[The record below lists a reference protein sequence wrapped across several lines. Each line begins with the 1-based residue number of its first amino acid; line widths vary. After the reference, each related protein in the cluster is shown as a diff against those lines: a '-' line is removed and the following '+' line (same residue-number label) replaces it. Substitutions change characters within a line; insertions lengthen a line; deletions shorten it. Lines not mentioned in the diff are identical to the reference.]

1 MLKPHLNLKD
11 KTNRMKNIHRI
22 DMRAVNSRSRSFRM
36 VIIFSVLILF
46 IFSAKSIAQLP
57 ITYVTNLSTTSIC
70 AGSSITITFNVKN
83 GNFALNKFT
92 NRTIYQIYLS
102 DGTGA
107 NFSAASG
114 YFTNTSVPYATGNG
128 ETTYG
133 LTETFLLPSD
143 IPSGTLYKIAISSQ
157 SPLFSA
163 KSGAGASSGFL
174 VNALPPAPTISASGD
189 TTFCVG
195 GSVNL
200 TSSEGTSY
208 LWSTGAITQ
217 SIAAANSGSYFVR
230 VTNDSGCLSGA
241 SVPIVVT
248 AKPFPAP
255 VTVTGGGS
263 ICGSS
268 TTLNASNGGSGTI
281 YYQATISNDTST
293 ATPST
298 SQVVN
303 SAGTYY
309 FRADSN
315 GCWGV
320 QGDEVVS
327 FNNVWTGATN
337 TGWNTGSNWSNGQVA
352 STLCQDV
359 YIPPT
364 ANQPIISSVVPSI
377 TNLNILLGSSLTITG
392 TGTLSIGGSISN
404 SGIFNVGNGTLIF
417 NGTSPQN
424 IDGNLF
430 SNRNLKNLTVD
441 NNLIVSNTP
450 NDTLNILGT
459 ISFGNTYSDLTTGN
473 NITLKSSDT
482 ATANIGVL
490 APGNTIS
497 GNVTVERYIATGTT
511 GVSYHAKS
519 WQYIA
524 IPTSGSQTIKA
535 AWQEGAT
542 VSNIS
547 SPAPGSPGN
556 PNAGYG
562 TMLTSDVANAASQ
575 PTPGF
580 DGYTS
585 TGPSIKIYN
594 SATGNSISPSSTSNP
609 IYNPKGY
616 LIFVRGDR
624 SITSAFAP
632 ATPTILRTSGMLF
645 SPANPPPT
653 TNVASGTFESIGN
666 PYASAIDVRNVAKTG
681 GVNEFFYIWDPR
693 LGSDNGYG
701 AIQEFLSSGDTNND
715 YWVFPGGGSY
725 PPFPTVYNYIQSG
738 QAFLVNAPGGTGGTV
753 SFTESCKANGSSLFT
768 TPASSSVSQ
777 GIFNTSINAIN
788 PDSTSSLL
796 DATLIMFDDNYSNLV
811 DDMDARKI
819 MNIGENLAIQ
829 NGNNLLAVERMQP
842 ITMHDTIFL
851 NLTNVKA
858 QNYTFHFDA
867 GNLDEYLQA
876 TLLDNYLNTQTP
888 INIGGSTDINFNIQN
903 NAGSYASNR
912 FEIIFSISTALP
924 GNVTSLKAYEEGSR
938 KVKAEWMV
946 PIEQSIERYEVEK
959 SNDGST
965 FNTISI
971 MVPKANKGSAASYQL
986 EDANP
991 IIGYNYYRVK
1001 SISTKGT
1008 ISFSPIAKVLIGSGK
1023 QGISIFPNPVNNGI
1037 INLQLNDQLV
1047 GKYEIRLLNEMGQ
1060 VIIQKQFKY
1069 FGGNGIE
1076 PIKWNSNFALGIYQV
1091 EVVKPDGSVKV
1102 LEIKY

>member
-1 MLKPHLNLKD
+1 
-11 KTNRMKNIHRI
+11 MKNIYRL

-36 VIIFSVLILF
+36 EIIFSVLILC
-46 IFSAKSIAQLP
+46 IFSAKCIAQLP
-57 ITYVTNLSTTSIC
+57 IIYVTNLSTTSCC

-92 NRTIYQIYLS
+92 NSTIYQIYLS

-107 NFSAASG
+107 NFGAASG

-128 ETTYG
+128 ATTYG
-133 LTETFLLPSD
+133 LTQTFLLPSG
-143 IPSGTLYKIAISSQ
+143 IPSGTSYEIAISSQ

-163 KSGAGASSGFL
+163 KSGAGASSGFM

-200 TSSEGTSY
+200 TSSGGTSY
-208 LWSTGAITQ
+208 LWSTGATTQ
-217 SIAAANSGSYFVR
+217 SITAVNSGSYTVR
-230 VTNDSGCLSGA
+230 VTSDSGCLSGPSA
-241 SVPIVVT
+241 SIVVT
-248 AKPFPAP
+248 ANPFPAP

-268 TTLNASNGGSGTI
+268 TTLNAGNGGSGMI
-281 YYQATISNDTST
+281 YYQGTVSNDTST
-293 ATPST
+293 SSPTT
-298 SQVVN
+298 SWVVN
-303 SAGTYY
+303 TPGTYY
-309 FRADSN
+309 FRAEAN

-320 QGDEVVS
+320 QGDAVVS
-327 FNNVWTGATN
+327 FNNVWTGTTN
-337 TGWNTGSNWSNGQVA
+337 TDWNTGSNWSNGQVA
-352 STLCQDV
+352 SSACQDV

-364 ANQPIISSVVPSI
+364 ANQPVISSVVPSI
-377 TNLNILLGSSLTITG
+377 TNLNILTGASLTITG
-392 TGTLSIGGSISN
+392 TGTLPIGGSISN
-404 SGIFNVGNGTLIF
+404 SGIFNVDNGTLIF

-430 SNRNLKNLTVD
+430 SNRNLKNLIVD

-459 ISFGNTYSDLTTGN
+459 LSFGNTYSDLTTGN

-490 APGNTIS
+490 EPGNTIS

-511 GVSYHAKS
+511 GVAYHAKS
-519 WQYIA
+519 WQYMA

-542 VSNIS
+542 VSDIS

-580 DGYTS
+580 DAFTS

-594 SATGNSISPSSTSNP
+594 SVGGNYVSPSSTSSP

-624 SITSAFAP
+624 SVTTANGP
-632 ATPTILRTSGMLF
+632 ATPTILRTSGTLF
-645 SPANPPPT
+645 SPANPPPA
-653 TNVASGTFESIGN
+653 TNVASETFESIGN

-693 LGSDNGYG
+693 LGSENGYG
-701 AIQEFLSSGDTNND
+701 AFQEFLNSGDANND
-715 YWVFPGGGSY
+715 YWVFPGSGSY

-738 QAFLVNAPGGTGGTV
+738 QAFLVNAPGGTGGAV

-768 TPASSSVSQ
+768 TPSSAPVTQ
-777 GIFNTSINAIN
+777 GIFNTSINVIN

-796 DATLIMFDDNYSNLV
+796 DGALIMFDDNYSNLV
-811 DDMDARKI
+811 DDKDARKI
-819 MNIGENLAIQ
+819 MNTGENLAIQ
-829 NGNNLLAVERMQP
+829 NQNNLLAVERMQP
-842 ITMHDTIFL
+842 ITMLDTIFL

-858 QNYTFHFDA
+858 QNYLFHFDA
-867 GNLDEYLQA
+867 GKLDEYLKA

-888 INIGGSTDINFNIQN
+888 INIDGSTDINFNIQN

-912 FEIIFSISTALP
+912 FEVIFSISTALP
-924 GNVTSLKAYEEGSR
+924 GSITNLKAYEEGSSN
-938 KVKAEWMV
+938 VKAEWMV
-946 PIEQSIERYEVEK
+946 RFEQNIERYEVEK
-959 SNDGST
+959 SISGANFFIFST
-965 FNTISI
+965 KFPLGNQ
-971 MVPKANKGSAASYQL
+971 VGSAKYEV
-986 EDANP
+986 EDVNP
-991 IIGYNYYRVK
+991 FEGDNYYRIK
-1001 SISTKGT
+1001 SISSSGA
-1008 ISFSPIAKVLIGSGK
+1008 ISYSPVAKVFVQNGK
-1023 QGISIFPNPVNNGI
+1023 QGIMIYPNPVNGGT
-1037 INLQLNDQLV
+1037 INLQFVNQLQ

-1060 VIIQKQFKY
+1060 EIAQKQLSFA
-1069 FGGNGIE
+1069 GGNGIE
-1076 PIKWNSNFALGIYQV
+1076 NIKWDNNLAHGMYHL
-1091 EVVKPDGSVKV
+1091 EVFKPDRTIKV
-1102 LEIKY
+1102 LEINY